1 MFDTPDPSMTRYA
14 VAYLA
19 TMVVFFAIDFVWLGT
34 VAKGFYQNQIGALLL
49 KDFRVGIAVG
59 FYLVYGLGLI
69 FFAVRPALDSGSLI
83 TALVY
88 GALFG
93 FFCYATYDLTNLATL
108 KGYTATVAIVDVA
121 WGTFLTGISALAG
134 TWITRTVLG

>member
-1 MFDTPDPSMTRYA
+1 MTRYA
-14 VAYLA
+14 IAYLA

-34 VAKGFYQNQIGALLL
+34 VAKSFYQGQIGTLLL
-49 KDFRVGIAVG
+49 KDFRIGIAVG
-59 FYLVYGLGLI
+59 FYLVYGMGLI
-69 FFAVRPALDSGSLI
+69 FFAVRPALDSGSLT

-108 KGYTATVAIVDVA
+108 KGYTSTVAIVDMA
-121 WGTFLTGISALAG
+121 WGTFLTGVSAFAG
-134 TWITRTVLG
+134 AWITKAVTG